1 MDMNGINSNELIKKA
16 SSYQK
21 AQNTDSNKEIV
32 PQERLFETGYYDP
45 QERLY
50 RLDITT
56 HCIPEREL
64 PPNKYIA
71 TGHDLIE
78 RLQQGDIIIRR
89 DPIETGG
96 DFIEGYGQELYP
108 DDIASPK
115 VGGNVTE
122 KLQQMIES
130 LTTTLMGLLEQL
142 QGLLGGKKLST
153 VGSQPITP
161 QEPTVGSTQ
170 GDVSP
175 DERSQGIYYT
185 DASGQKVKF
194 EGEFTLENFEKQGFY
209 IRKTD
214 KYKELNV
221 STPAKLKE
229 AIDSGKCYVLKDGKP
244 CYLDIVGFEETEPTK
259 LPTPVKKDV
268 GELAEPIDS
277 EITEFVKVSG
287 NEVYIRPLAIPIS
300 IVDKEQKFTTKINI
314 PEGIDPAVRDAL
326 LKEYNDAQK
335 KIEDEYYSCS
345 MVVCDNCK
353 MQADKSSHEKINY
366 YEKSIEN
373 YMKLQ
378 QSLAKSV
385 VPALTVD
392 DSFMKDIATAKAEYE
407 KQQEQI
413 EAEYEASKD
422 NYFKKGNI
430 YAEKTYK
437 NLNAYLSKIQF
448 PQYPIL
454 LTDKAYTDKQE
465 TTTTT
470 TKTEPTEA
478 IISVSV
484 SASDDKKEE
493 KSQELTK
500 IAYQSAKAEY
510 ENQQKLIEAEY
521 EKAINDD
528 NLENDDVAFELY
540 EQKTRQNLETY
551 FKKMQ

>member
-50 RLDITT
+50 RLDRT
-56 HCIPEREL
+56 PEREE
-64 PPNKYIA
+64 PEWRII
-71 TGHDLIE
+71 TGPDLIITGPDLIE
-78 RLQQGDIIIRR
+78 REQPPNKCITTGPDHILTVPDL
-89 DPIETGG
+89 IER
-96 DFIEGYGQELYP
+96 EQPPNECP

-115 VGGNVTE
+115 VGSIITE

-175 DERSQGIYYT
+175 EERPKGVYITGAIRQE
-185 DASGQKVKF
+185 VKF
-194 EGEFTLENFEKQGFY
+194 EGEFT
-209 IRKTD
+209 
-214 KYKELNV
+214 
-221 STPAKLKE
+221 
-229 AIDSGKCYVLKDGKP
+229 
-244 CYLDIVGFEETEPTK
+244 
-259 LPTPVKKDV
+259 
-268 GELAEPIDS
+268 PIDS

-287 NEVYIRPLAIPIS
+287 DAVYIRPLDIPRS
-300 IVDKEQKFTTKINI
+300 IVDVEQKFTTKINI

-326 LKEYNDAQK
+326 LKEYNDARK

-345 MVVCDNCK
+345 MPVSDDSK
-353 MQADKSSHEKINY
+353 MQADKSSHKKINY

-407 KQQEQI
+407 KQQELI
-413 EAEYEASKD
+413 KAEYEASKD
-422 NYFKKGNI
+422 DHFTKGVI
-430 YAEKTYK
+430 YAQKTYK

-454 LTDKAYTDKQE
+454 LTDKADTDKQE

-551 FKKMQ
+551 LKKMQ